1 MGPRGIDGVVNPSAA
16 RAKRVAEREP
26 RGWGPAALMEDAS
39 SDPPN
44 QDPTRDDDLD
54 VGIDPEPGGTR
65 FGTGAVL

>member
-1 MGPRGIDGVVNPSAA
+1 
-16 RAKRVAEREP
+16 
-26 RGWGPAALMEDAS
+26 MEDAS